1 MRAQHVLPLAE
12 EAGHVIGLVAQVLVV
27 GRPAGGHFVLANPL
41 AVERQVVQPVGR
53 GADIRLRYLALHL
66 RFAPQVGALGV
77 GRVSRGLGG
86 DEPALPLAPGEPRHE
101 AGCVAPGAFL
111 IVVVPDAHPREVPRR
126 RFQGQLRHLH
136 MGGFLRHDPAAVP
149 QGRGKGGLPGDLQLV
164 RRLHRAR
171 LIVLRQPAEPGR
183 FLHAHG
189 LGQVVHQDGLD
200 IKHGCPP
207 YHLSDAT
214 TAAP

>member
-27 GRPAGGHFVLANPL
+27 GRPAGGHFVLAHPL
-41 AVERQVVQPVGR
+41 AVERQVVQPVGC

-77 GRVSRGLGG
+77 GRVSRGFGG
-86 DEPALPLAPGEPRHE
+86 DERPLPRPADQPRDE
-101 AGCVAPGAFL
+101 GCGAAPGAFL
-111 IVVVPDAHPREVPRR
+111 AVVVPDTHPREIPRR
-126 RFQGQLRHLH
+126 RCQGQLRHVH

-149 QGRGKGGLPGDLQLV
+149 QGRCEGRLPSDLQLV
-164 RRLHRAR
+164 RRLHRVR
-171 LIVLRQPAEPGR
+171 QIVFRKPAEAGR
-183 FLHAHG
+183 FLHAHR